1 MTQIKPMMSFIKKEF
16 LHIFRDWRT
25 ILILVLM
32 PIAQILLFGFALSSD
47 IKDVKY
53 AIFNPANSEFSG
65 KILSHLESSGYF
77 KKDSIITDFNNIFT
91 KNIDVAFIFPSDFSS
106 QNPRMQILLDASDP
120 NRASTINMQASGIF
134 LNALSL
140 ESNMPKTTKINL
152 NTTMLF
158 NPESKSALSFV
169 PGLIGMLLMLICAM
183 MTSISIVKEK
193 ELGSMEILLTC
204 PMKPIYVIISKI
216 IPYFLL
222 SIFSALLRDFT
233 ASVSALR
240 NAARYTNQRL
250 INATTCILPA
260 IPKPCTKYRATRFK
274 SSQKSNRGNAS
285 VCDDIYDAHNDAK
298 RDDVPSGIYG
308 LGYCRFY
315 QM

>member
-120 NRASTINMQASGIF
+120 NRASTINMQASSIF
-134 LNALSL
+134 LNALLL
-140 ESNMPKTTKINL
+140 ESNMPKATKINL

-169 PGLIGMLLMLICAM
+169 PGLMGMLLMLICAM
-183 MTSISIVKEK
+183 MTSISIVREK

-204 PMKPIYVIISKI
+204 PLKPIYVIISKI

-222 SIFSALLRDFT
+222 SCVILLLVLWLCVTILDIQIKGSLMLLLAFCLLYLSLALSIGLLVSNLAKSQIVAMLVCAMIFMSL
-233 ASVSALR
+233 
-240 NAARYTNQRL
+240 
-250 INATTCILPA
+250 
-260 IPKPCTKYRATRFK
+260 
-274 SSQKSNRGNAS
+274 
-285 VCDDIYDAHNDAK
+285 
-298 RDDVPSGIYG
+298 
-308 LGYCRFY
+308 
-315 QM
+315 